1 MICSGWRSL
10 GADQLDVSVRAEEW
24 GRRGAA
30 TLPSPGDA
38 AGVRPPQTALASS
51 HFPHTG
57 ALPPLISVVAGMHC
71 CLFVVLLR
79 ED

>member
-10 GADQLDVSVRAEEW
+10 GADQLDASVCRGVGAR
-24 GRRGAA
+24 GGSHSAQPGGCRRMR
-30 TLPSPGDA
+30 TL
-38 AGVRPPQTALASS
+38 QTPALARS

-57 ALPPLISVVAGMHC
+57 ALPPLISVGAGMHC